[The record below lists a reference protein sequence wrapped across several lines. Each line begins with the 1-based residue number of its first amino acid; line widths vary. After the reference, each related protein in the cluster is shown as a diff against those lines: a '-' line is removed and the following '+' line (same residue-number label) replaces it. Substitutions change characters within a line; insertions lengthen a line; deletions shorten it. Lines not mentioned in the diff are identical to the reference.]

1 MFLCIKKFDI
11 ISLIMSIII
20 VVLCCLIVSICFRV
34 TTTSALPITNKTI
47 IIDAGHGL
55 PDGGAVGINGSVEQG
70 INLDITLKLQ
80 RLLEQSGANVILTRS
95 DSNAIYLNASERIK
109 NNKINDLKLR
119 KSIIE
124 SSNSDIFIS
133 IHMNKFE
140 QSKYR
145 GAQVFYSEIPKES
158 ELLAKLIQSNIKLI
172 ADQNN
177 NRQIKVNKDV
187 FLLKNTKI
195 PSVLIECGF
204 ISNAEEEKLLN
215 DEIYQ
220 NKIVYAIY
228 HGILDYFEK

>member
-1 MFLCIKKFDI
+1 MFFCIKKFDI
-11 ISLIMSIII
+11 ISLIMLIII
-20 VVLCCLIVSICFRV
+20 IVLCCLIINICFKV

-95 DSNAIYLNASERIK
+95 DNNAIYLNDSEKIK

-145 GAQVFYSEIPKES
+145 GAQVFYSEFPNES
-158 ELLAKLIQSNIKLI
+158 ELLAKHIQNNIKLI

-177 NRQIKVNKDV
+177 KRQIKENKDV
-187 FLLKNTKI
+187 FLLRNTKI

-215 DEIYQ
+215 DENYQ
-220 NKIVYAIY
+220 NKVVYAIY
-228 HGILDYFEK
+228 HGILDYFE

>member
-1 MFLCIKKFDI
+1 
-11 ISLIMSIII
+11 
-20 VVLCCLIVSICFRV
+20 
-34 TTTSALPITNKTI
+34 
-47 IIDAGHGL
+47 
-55 PDGGAVGINGSVEQG
+55 
-70 INLDITLKLQ
+70 
-80 RLLEQSGANVILTRS
+80 
-95 DSNAIYLNASERIK
+95 
-109 NNKINDLKLR
+109 
-119 KSIIE
+119 
-124 SSNSDIFIS
+124 
-133 IHMNKFE
+133 MNKFE

-145 GAQVFYSEIPKES
+145 GAQVFYSEFPNES

-204 ISNAEEEKLLN
+204 ISNPEEEKLLN

-228 HGILDYFEK
+228 HGILDYFE